1 MLPILPAGEPTPTN
15 LPGSVD
21 FCSSGSAAWKKGSG
35 PKPWTAMCSVTAAR
49 GAVATGVKS
58 VAMPAVGEDDVAVC
72 DAVGWI
78 AGWRWR
84 CAGRW
89 GICCRVSSAGRGFG
103 EVGEGRGRWCGWGRV
118 WAEEVGCDEAVADA

>member
-1 MLPILPAGEPTPTN
+1 
-15 LPGSVD
+15 
-21 FCSSGSAAWKKGSG
+21 
-35 PKPWTAMCSVTAAR
+35 MCSVTAAR